1 MTLLTTCINIRSMK
15 RKILFLQLL
24 LIIALS
30 GLCAGC
36 ASGGPAS
43 DAYASRTTGSDTS
56 TEASLADE
64 ITVENSITLEGRID
78 TEQILEGGT
87 ITVPS
92 YLQGDETREL
102 TPTEESGSDI
112 TYELNNVQQSELVNQ
127 TTAQLQSSITE
138 VLSDKKNYPHITKIS
153 VNESCSEFTVLFTS
167 HELTLYET
175 TLRLSLYLAGDK
187 YQLYSGT
194 PENALSTIVHYTD
207 ASTGE
212 VFLSGTSSELRS
224 STD

>member
-24 LIIALS
+24 LIIVLS

-36 ASGGPAS
+36 ASGDPAS
-43 DAYASRTTGSDTS
+43 DASASGSTGSDTS

-64 ITVENSITLEGRID
+64 IAVENSITLEGLID
-78 TEQILEGGT
+78 TEQTLEGGT

-92 YLQGDETREL
+92 YLQGNETREL
-102 TPTEESGSDI
+102 IPTEESGSDI
-112 TYELNNVQQSELVNQ
+112 TYELNSVQQSELVNQ
-127 TTAQLQSSITE
+127 TTALLQSSITE